1 MGAVC
6 SIGTE
11 INNVQLPEE
20 NVLKEL
26 QNASESLTGA
36 MNSFKDSSAITSLDN
51 LVSNTIPAVSEIVH
65 KSTEY
70 SNILKENMESVSRI
84 VTEINNI
91 KLPEEKILKE
101 LQITAHFI
109 SETINNMK
117 DTNAMKSLD
126 NLVYIARKR

>member
-1 MGAVC
+1 M
-6 SIGTE
+6 
-11 INNVQLPEE
+11 NNIKLPEE
-20 NVLKEL
+20 NTLKEI
-26 QNASESLTGA
+26 QRTSQSLTDT
-36 MNSFKDSSAITSLDN
+36 MNSLKDSTAITNLDN
-51 LVSNTIPAVSEIVH
+51 LVSRTIPTVSDIVH

-70 SNILKENMESVSRI
+70 SNILKQNMESVSRI

-126 NLVYIARKR
+126 NLVYIAGKR